1 MRLLV
6 DSDPIVYRS
15 GFASEKT
22 TLHVVL
28 EDGEGNLFDRK
39 LTPETGQTANAKL
52 EEFLA
57 KYPALTVVEKRKE
70 VIAEPVSHALQGVKN
85 TIEFINYQACDKW
98 PSETMQPLLV
108 LSGPGNYRYAIAK
121 QRPYKGNRDT
131 AHIPVHYQAIR
142 DYMTETHNARVIHG
156 READDEVSILAYQAR
171 AEKVPYVVASIDKDL
186 DQIPGTHYDYMK
198 HVFYEVSEEDA
209 ERAFWIQ
216 VLAGDP
222 GDNIP
227 GCWKIGRGK
236 AEIIVDGLAGLVGDD
251 TEGMWNEVVAFYEK
265 SQEAKGCPYKDQD
278 PEAVALETAQLVYL
292 QKHPRELWTPK
303 GITYLE
309 QGSNDD

>member
-1 MRLLV
+1 MRLII

-15 GFASEKT
+15 GFAAEKT

-28 EDGEGNLFDRK
+28 EDGDGNLFDWK
-39 LTPETGQTANAKL
+39 LVPEPGQTANAKL

-57 KYPALTVVEKRKE
+57 KSPSLAVVEKRKE

-85 TIEFINYQACDKW
+85 TLGLIEDAVYTAHMQEEDRRL
-98 PSETMQPLLV
+98 TMTCV

-121 QRPYKGNRDT
+121 QKPYKGNRDPS
-131 AHIPVHYQAIR
+131 HIPVHYQAIR
-142 DYMTETHNARVIHG
+142 DYLTETHNARVIHG
-156 READDEVSILAYQAR
+156 READDEVSILAHQAR
-171 AEKVPYVVASIDKDL
+171 AEGVPYVVASIDKDL
-186 DQIPGTHYDYMK
+186 DQVPGLHYDYMK

-209 ERAFWIQ
+209 ERNFWIQ
-216 VLAGDP
+216 VIAGDS

-236 AEIIVDGLAGLVGDD
+236 AELVVDTVS
-251 TEGMWNEVVAFYEK
+251 EHIWEHVVCMYRD
-265 SQEAKGCPYKDQD
+265 SQSRKDCPYKDAD
-278 PEAVALETAQLVYL
+278 PEAVALETAQLVYI
-292 QKHPRELWTPK
+292 QKRPRELWTPK